1 MEVQDTKSTLQVTP
15 RNEEKIKKIWKSVH
29 TLLVITLVE
38 VIVFTLFYL
47 I

>member
-1 MEVQDTKSTLQVTP
+1 MEVQDTKSTLQVTL
-15 RNEEKIKKIWKSVH
+15 RKEEIKKIWKSVH